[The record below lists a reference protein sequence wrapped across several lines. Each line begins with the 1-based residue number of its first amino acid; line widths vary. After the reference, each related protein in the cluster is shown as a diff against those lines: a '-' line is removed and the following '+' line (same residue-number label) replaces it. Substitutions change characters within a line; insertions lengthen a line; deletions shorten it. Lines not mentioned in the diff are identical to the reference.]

1 MISTT
6 DALIIAKQN
15 PYKGTSD
22 QIAKLSISIA
32 ETFSSVSAQEF
43 ALYKEKTG
51 IQPKIFSKLK
61 SCDIKRNLPALE
73 PLPPLHLVAAP

>member
-32 ETFSSVSAQEF
+32 KTFSSVNTQEF
-43 ALYKEKTG
+43 ALYKKKKAFH
-51 IQPKIFSKLK
+51 QRYFQ
-61 SCDIKRNLPALE
+61 N
-73 PLPPLHLVAAP
+73 

>member
-61 SCDIKRNLPALE
+61 VIGEVVNKI
-73 PLPPLHLVAAP
+73 